1 MSMDRL
7 RFCVLLVCLALGSR
21 PAATAQSLPDWAA
34 PSSPPPTFEE
44 PPAEAVP
51 TLPGDP
57 TQVPIDGGLGLLAL
71 LGVGYAARK
80 LRTQRSEEG

>member
-1 MSMDRL
+1 M
-7 RFCVLLVCLALGSR
+7 
-21 PAATAQSLPDWAA
+21 PTATAQSLPDWAA
-34 PSSPPPTFEE
+34 PSSSPPAFEE
-44 PPAEAVP
+44 QPAEAVP

-80 LRTQRSEEG
+80 LRARRDEQS